1 LRILLRLALLTLAIV
16 FALVGVE
23 YAARFSL
30 RNIKTSGNA
39 TDFITAHNPA
49 PPIVNNSL
57 GFRERE
63 IPPKQGDRYRIAVV
77 GDSFT
82 WGQGVEAEERFSN
95 RMESF
100 LGPAYEVFNFG
111 RPGNNLP
118 EHLDVLR
125 QALPIAPNFVLL
137 QLYIN
142 DFETAVMKRPQ
153 PRPLLPRETDRSFRR
168 RFVTYDLLSKQW
180 ALLQE
185 TVGLCESYPGYMA
198 RNLLDPNAPNAI
210 ETMASLHRIVDE
222 AAAAGVP
229 MGIVIFPA
237 YDRMSTRGAHY
248 PFGYLHERIKMFCT
262 DTKTPC
268 LDLLPVLSQVPDPR
282 TLWVSP
288 FDAHPSAATH
298 RLAATEIVTRF
309 GPVWHR

>member
-1 LRILLRLALLTLAIV
+1 MRILLRLALLTLAV
-16 FALVGVE
+16 TFALVGVE

-30 RNIKTSGNA
+30 RNVKTSGNA

-63 IPPKQGDRYRIAVV
+63 IPPKQRDRYRIAVI

-82 WGQGVEAEERFSN
+82 WGQGVEVEERFSN
-95 RMESF
+95 RLESF

-111 RPGNNLP
+111 QPGNNLR

-125 QALPIAPNFVLL
+125 QALPTSPDFVLL

-142 DFETAVMKRPQ
+142 DFETAAMQRPQ

-168 RFVTYDLLSKQW
+168 RFVTYDMLSKQW

-185 TVGLCESYPGYMA
+185 TVGLCESYPGYMS
-198 RNLLDPNAPNAI
+198 RNLLDANAPNAV
-210 ETMASLHRIVDE
+210 ETMALLHRFIDE
-222 AAAAGVP
+222 TAAAGVP
-229 MGIVIFPA
+229 TGFVIFPA
-237 YDRMSTRGAHY
+237 YDAMGPRGAHY
-248 PFGYLHERIKMFCT
+248 PFAYLHDRVKALCV

-268 LDLLPVLSQVPDPR
+268 LDLLPVFSQVPDPR

-288 FDAHPSAATH
+288 FDAHPSTATH
-298 RLAATEIVTRF
+298 RRAATAIVTHF
-309 GPVWHR
+309 ATAWHR

>member
-1 LRILLRLALLTLAIV
+1 LRILLRLALLTLAV
-16 FALVGVE
+16 ALALVGVE

-30 RNIKTSGNA
+30 RNVKSSGNA

-63 IPPKQGDRYRIAVV
+63 IPPKRGDRFRIAVV

-95 RMESF
+95 RIESF
-100 LGPAYEVFNFG
+100 LGAAYEVFNFG
-111 RPGNNLP
+111 NPGNNLP
-118 EHLDVLR
+118 EHLDVLK
-125 QALPIAPNFVLL
+125 QALPISPDFVLL

-142 DFETAVMKRPQ
+142 DFETASMRRPQ
-153 PRPLLPRETDRSFRR
+153 PRPLLPLDTDRSLRR

-180 ALLQE
+180 ARLQE
-185 TVGLCESYPGYMA
+185 TLGLTESYPGYMA
-198 RNLLDPNAPNAI
+198 RNLLDPNAPNAV
-210 ETMASLHRIVDE
+210 ETMASLHRILDE

-229 MGIVIFPA
+229 IGIVIFPA
-237 YDRMSTRGAHY
+237 YDAMGRRGAHY
-248 PFGYLHERIKMFCT
+248 PFGYLHERVRALCA

-268 LDLLPVLSQVPDPR
+268 LDLLPVFSHVPDPR

-298 RLAATEIVTRF
+298 RRAAVEIVTRF
-309 GPVWHR
+309 SPLWHR